1 MDKGRQI
8 YLGSPSQA
16 RSYFEDL
23 GFQSLPR
30 QPTADYLT
38 GCTDPN
44 ERQLLSGLTVADVP
58 STPEALERAFLESEL
73 AVELLNELE
82 EFKTSV
88 KDDQESFRRSV
99 LLDKKSGVSKESP
112 YTLGYVEQV
121 MALARRQFQMRLQDR
136 FQLVTSFSLSAVRRL
151 VVEEPTFSDQTFR
164 SFPLLLERRSL
175 TRNQHRTAYLL
186 VRASSSSAC

>member
-44 ERQLLSGLTVADVP
+44 ERQLFSGLTVADVP

-82 EFKTSV
+82 EYKSSV

-99 LLDKKSGVSKESP
+99 LLDKKSGVSKKSP
-112 YTLGYVEQV
+112 YTLGYVGQV

-136 FQLVTSFSLSAVRRL
+136 FQLVTSFSLSVVRRL
-151 VVEEPTFSDQTFR
+151 IEESTFSDQTFR
-164 SFPLLLERRSL
+164 SFPLLLERHSL
-175 TRNQHRTAYLL
+175 TRN
-186 VRASSSSAC
+186 